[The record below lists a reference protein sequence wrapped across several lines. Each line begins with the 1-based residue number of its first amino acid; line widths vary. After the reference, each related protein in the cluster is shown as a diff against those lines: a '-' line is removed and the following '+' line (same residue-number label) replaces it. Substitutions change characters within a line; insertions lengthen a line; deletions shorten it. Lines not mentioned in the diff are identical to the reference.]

1 MNMAQPNPVLI
12 QNATIFTPQGFL
24 EDGAIWIQDGRI
36 QALGSLAQLPAP
48 PGGRRIEAGGL
59 ILSPGWIDLQFNG
72 GFGRDF
78 TDEPECIWEVGVQLP
93 QFGTTAFLPTIITSP
108 PDKIDRAI
116 EAWKQG
122 PPPGYSGAI
131 PLGLHIEGPFLN
143 PAKKGAHNPQYL
155 RQPDLDAVRQ
165 WHVENGVRLV
175 TLAPELAGALD
186 VIRELRARNIVLSA
200 GHSMAD
206 FDQAQAGF
214 QAGVSYGTHLF
225 NAMPRLDHRS
235 PGLIGAL
242 LNNPEA
248 VIGVIVDG
256 IHVHPAMVS
265 LAWKAKGSQ
274 GLTLVTD
281 AMAAL
286 GMQPGQYRLGD
297 FDVTVDQTSARL
309 SDGTLAGS
317 ILTQDLA
324 LRNLM
329 DFTGCSLEEALPAL
343 TQTPAQVLGLT
354 SKGRISPGYDADLTL
369 LTPRGEVVA
378 VFVSGELRFSSPGFN
393 F

>member
-1 MNMAQPNPVLI
+1 
-12 QNATIFTPQGFL
+12 
-24 EDGAIWIQDGRI
+24 
-36 QALGSLAQLPAP
+36 
-48 PGGRRIEAGGL
+48 
-59 ILSPGWIDLQFNG
+59 
-72 GFGRDF
+72 
-78 TDEPECIWEVGVQLP
+78 
-93 QFGTTAFLPTIITSP
+93 
-108 PDKIDRAI
+108 
-116 EAWKQG
+116 
-122 PPPGYSGAI
+122 
-131 PLGLHIEGPFLN
+131 
-143 PAKKGAHNPQYL
+143 
-155 RQPDLDAVRQ
+155 
-165 WHVENGVRLV
+165 V
-175 TLAPELAGALD
+175 TLAPELEGALD
-186 VIRELRARNIVLSA
+186 VIRELRARNVVLSA

-235 PGLIGAL
+235 PGLIGAM
-242 LNNPEA
+242 LNNPE
-248 VIGVIVDG
+248 VVVGIIVDG

-265 LAWKAKGSQ
+265 LAWKAKGSR

-297 FDVTVDQTSARL
+297 FEVTVDQTSARL
-309 SDGTLAGS
+309 PDGTLAGS

-329 DFTGCSLEEALPAL
+329 DFTGCSLVEALPAL

-369 LTPRGEVVA
+369 LTPQGKVVA
-378 VFVSGELRFSSPGFN
+378 VFVSGELRFSSPTFN
-393 F
+393 FQTA

>member
-1 MNMAQPNPVLI
+1 MAHSTPLLI
-12 QNATIFTPQGFL
+12 QNAVVFTPQGLL
-24 EDGAIWIQDGRI
+24 ESGSVLIRDGYI
-36 QALGSLAQLPAP
+36 QAAGTAAHVPVLPDA
-48 PGGRRIEAGGL
+48 RRIEARGL
-59 ILSPGWIDLQFNG
+59 ILSPGWIDLQING

-78 TDEPECIWEVGVQLP
+78 TDEPERIWEVGAQLP
-93 QFGTTAFLPTIITSP
+93 QFGTTAFLPTVITAP
-108 PDKIDRAI
+108 LDKIKRAI
-116 EAWKQG
+116 EVWKQG
-122 PPPGYSGAI
+122 PPKDYSGAI
-131 PLGLHIEGPFLN
+131 PLGWHIEGPFLN

-155 RQPDLDAVRQ
+155 RQPDPDVVQ
-165 WHVENGVRLV
+165 HWSPENGVRLV
-175 TLAPELAGALD
+175 TLAPELPGAL
-186 VIRELRARNIVLSA
+186 VVVLALRGRNVVLSA

-214 QAGVSYGTHLF
+214 QAGISYGTHLF

-235 PGLIGAL
+235 PGLSGAL
-242 LNNPEA
+242 LSNSE
-248 VIGVIVDG
+248 VVVGIIVDG

-286 GMQPGQYRLGD
+286 GMQPGKYCLGD
-297 FDVTVDQTSARL
+297 LEVTVDQTSARL
-309 SDGTLAGS
+309 PDGTLAGS

-329 DFTGCSLEEALPAL
+329 DFTGCSLVEALPAL
-343 TQTPAQVLGLT
+343 TQIPAQVLGLA
-354 SKGRISPGYDADLTL
+354 SKGRISPGCDADLTL
-369 LTPRGEVVA
+369 LNPQGEVVA
-378 VFVSGELRFSSPGFN
+378 VFISGELRFSSPGFN